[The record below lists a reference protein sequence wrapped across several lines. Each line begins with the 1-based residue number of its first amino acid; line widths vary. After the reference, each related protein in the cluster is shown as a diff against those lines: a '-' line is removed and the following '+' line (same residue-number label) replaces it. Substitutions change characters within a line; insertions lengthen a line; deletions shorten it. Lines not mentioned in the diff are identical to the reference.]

1 MAAKI
6 GENIQREW
14 DEEPFPPELWDALE
28 ARKSDRDS
36 GIAMLTDL
44 AERGS
49 RLAMMYL
56 GHAYV
61 KSGDQSETALGEAL
75 LARTAERGSI
85 AARFQLAVHHERQGD
100 GQRAVSELKT
110 LAQKGYSPGMYL
122 LGSIL
127 YRGKLVQRD
136 VPEAMHYLKMAK
148 EAGHLP
154 AAGLLSWIYRKEDF
168 GLAGKLAS
176 HWHCVAKIPAVVW
189 YVARY
194 PSSGR
199 LRGLNLPSANQPAG

>member
-1 MAAKI
+1 MAIKI

-14 DEEPFPPELWDALE
+14 DEEPFPGELWDGLE
-28 ARKSDRDS
+28 ALKNDRET
-36 GIAMLTDL
+36 GITMLNDL

-61 KSGDQSETALGEAL
+61 KSGDQNQMALGEAL
-75 LARTAERGSI
+75 LVRAAERGSI
-85 AARFQLAVHHERQGD
+85 EGRYQLAVHHERQGD

-110 LAQKGYSPGMYL
+110 LAREGYSPAMYL

-127 YRGKLVQRD
+127 YRGKLVEQD

-148 EAGHLP
+148 EAGHIP
-154 AAGLLSWIYRKEDF
+154 ATGLLSWIYRKENF
-168 GLAGKLAS
+168 GLAGKIAS
-176 HWHCVAKIPAVVW
+176 HWHCLAKIPPLVW

-194 PSSGR
+194 PSTDR
-199 LRGLNLPSANQPAG
+199 LRGISLPSANQQAR